1 MSEMVFIIPARGG
14 SKGIPRKNLQL
25 IDGQPLVLRACF
37 ACLGSG
43 IVERENIYVSTDDDE
58 IFAVVISHGFRV
70 VRRPVEL
77 ASDSAST
84 EAALTHF
91 LQTLS
96 APPKVLCLVQC
107 TSPFISSADLKI
119 AYEKFVSTPKVD
131 TIFSATV
138 VHKFLWKQSPEGFLR
153 GVNHNP
159 SSQRQRRQDLEI
171 EYLETGAFTF
181 IDTAK
186 FRKTGNRFGERVLPY
201 IISSSELEIDSQDDL
216 ELARIL
222 SQREGGTRYMPIPEL
237 IISDFDGVMTDN
249 RAYVNQDGKEAV
261 RVSRADGLGIAEIKK
276 IGIPIVIMSSE
287 TNPVVHV
294 RGQKLS
300 VKTLTGVKD
309 KGKATL
315 EVCAEMGIHR
325 AKVLYIGNDI
335 NDLPALELVGHPVV
349 TADSHYSLRN
359 KGYYL
364 LKTRGGD
371 GVFRELFEILLASS

>member
-14 SKGIPRKNLQL
+14 SKSIPRKNLQL
-25 IDGQPLVLRACF
+25 IDGQPLILRACF

-43 IVERENIYVSTDDDE
+43 IVERDKIYVSTDDDE
-58 IFAVVISHGFRV
+58 IFAVVRSHGFTV
-70 VRRPVEL
+70 IRRPVEL

-84 EAALTHF
+84 ESALTHF

-119 AYEKFVSTPKVD
+119 AYEKFVSTPMVD

-138 VHKFLWKQSPEGFLR
+138 VHKFLWKQGPEGFLR
-153 GVNHNP
+153 GTNHDP

-186 FRKTGNRFGERVLPY
+186 FGKTGNRFGERVLPH

-216 ELARIL
+216 DMARIL
-222 SQREGGTRYMPIPEL
+222 SQLGNGTRCIPIPEL
-237 IISDFDGVMTDN
+237 IISDFDGVMTN
-249 RAYVNQDGKEAV
+249 NCAYISQDGKEAV

-287 TNPVVHV
+287 TNPVVQV

-315 EVCAEMGIHR
+315 ELCAEMGVHR

-335 NDLPALELVGHPVV
+335 NDSSALELVGHPVV
-349 TADSHYSLRN
+349 TADCHYTLRN

-364 LKTRGGD
+364 LKTRGGE